1 MSIAK
6 CNEPQSKLVSLGTI
20 DYCESSMRP
29 HLTLIRGLPGSGKS
43 TLAKTLPAV
52 HLEADMYFI
61 NPQGEYHFRPEHL
74 AQAHEWC
81 QQQTEYWLQQGKDV
95 VVSNTFVRH
104 WEMAVYRKL
113 ALQYRAK
120 LTILVCRERYQ
131 NVHGVDEATVEH
143 MRQQWQE

>member
-1 MSIAK
+1 M
-6 CNEPQSKLVSLGTI
+6 
-20 DYCESSMRP
+20 
-29 HLTLIRGLPGSGKS
+29 TLIRGLPGSGKS
-43 TLAKTLPAV
+43 TLAKTLSAV
-52 HLEADMYFI
+52 HLEADMYFV

-104 WEMAVYRKL
+104 WEMAEYRKL
-113 ALQYRAK
+113 ARQYRAK

-131 NVHGVDEATVEH
+131 NVHGVDEATVER